1 MVNTHENKKGEGII
15 MSTTDSLPVLPGW
28 FTEGIVSR
36 FRAGISSV
44 FLVHGDVTC
53 LVPNPN
59 GETEPKYPYIP
70 LQELFARVFDERE
83 MVIFYNIATG
93 MRFLRPDMEKEF
105 RKIAELGNSEET
117 PKDPVAAA
125 KADLAAK
132 RQLPREPELCLPL
145 IEKVLQ
151 KMDSVAL
158 IIDTAHFIAPESM
171 NAGILPNERTHIAR
185 LRAWAQDARV
195 KKKSNIVLLLTD
207 LAVKMSGELRQIS
220 SRIATVFIPKPSSE
234 ERMYYIERLTKGSQ
248 EQQEIESQI
257 SALEKKRA
265 RAKGT
270 VDTITRDIEE
280 LRGQLKKF
288 PPHFEVSDDF
298 DSKMFVNATQ
308 GMSLRQILEIFRFA
322 NQAERP
328 IDLSLVKEKKKEM
341 LNAEYGDVM
350 EVSDPQWDLDGIGGL
365 AKPKAF
371 FALVLEAIR
380 KGETRLIPQGI
391 TIMGPPGTGKT
402 ALVEALAKGAGF
414 NFVKMKNARS
424 MWVGQSEERTERQI
438 QGLWALAPVIVMNDE
453 ADLGEANRDA
463 PKGDSGVSE
472 RIMQAW
478 MRFLS
483 DPRIR
488 GRIVMVNCTNR
499 PDRMDAAM
507 KRSGRSDDR
516 IAILMPTEEERGAI
530 FGVMFRRYKIPT
542 TINDFSL
549 FAQITK
555 GLSGADIEAITLK
568 SFRFAGEMGKENV
581 DDSAL
586 REAIEDFIASA
597 SQADI
602 DFMTL
607 LAISESSSRRLL
619 PANTEEIIREIKQR
633 NLVPGGAD
641 LIAQIEARNIIPQG
655 KFETVPSTIET

>member
-1 MVNTHENKKGEGII
+1 MKIRKEEMV
-15 MSTTDSLPVLPGW
+15 MATTKNSLPILPEW
-28 FTEGIVSR
+28 FTEGVVSS

-44 FLVHGDVTC
+44 FILHGDVTC

-59 GETEPKYPYIP
+59 GEVEPKYPYIP

-93 MRFLRPDMEKEF
+93 MRFLRPEMEKEF
-105 RKIAELGNSEET
+105 RKSADLGSGEEA

-158 IIDTAHFIAPESM
+158 IIDSAHFIAPEST
-171 NAGILPNERTHIAR
+171 NTGILLNERIHIAR

-195 KKKSNIVLLLTD
+195 KKRSNIVLLLTD
-207 LAVKMSGELRQIS
+207 LAVKISGELRQTS

-234 ERMYYIERLTKGSQ
+234 ERMCYVERLTKGVP

-257 SALEKKRA
+257 SALEKKRTRA
-265 RAKGT
+265 RGAST
-270 VDTITRDIEE
+270 DTTTSEIGLLQE
-280 LRGQLKKF
+280 QLKKF
-288 PPHFEVSDDF
+288 PSHFEVPDDF
-298 DSKMFVNATQ
+298 DINVFVNATQ

-322 NQAERP
+322 NQAGRP

-350 EVSDPQWDLDGIGGL
+350 EVADPQWNLEEIGGL

-371 FALVLEAIR
+371 FASVLEAIR

-424 MWVGQSEERTERQI
+424 MWVGQSEERTERQV

-542 TINDFSL
+542 TINDFAL
-549 FAQITK
+549 FAQMTK
-555 GLSGADIEAITLK
+555 GLSGADIEAIALK
-568 SFRFAGEMGKENV
+568 SFRFAGEMDKEKV
-581 DDSAL
+581 DDIAL

-619 PANTEEIIREIKQR
+619 PANAEEIIREIKQR

-641 LIAQIEARNIIPQG
+641 LIAQIEARNIVPQG
-655 KFETVPSTIET
+655 KFEAVPSVVET

>member
-1 MVNTHENKKGEGII
+1 MLDVVEMENE
-15 MSTTDSLPVLPGW
+15 LPVLPEW
-28 FTEGIVSR
+28 FTEGVVSR

-44 FLVHGDVTC
+44 FLLHGDITC
-53 LVPNPN
+53 LVPNPYMDA
-59 GETEPKYPYIP
+59 EPRWPYIP

-93 MRFLRPDMEKEF
+93 MRFLQPEMEKKF
-105 RKIAELGNSEET
+105 RKITEFGGDEDTAT
-117 PKDPVAAA
+117 KDPVAAA
-125 KADLAAK
+125 RAGLAAK

-145 IEKVLQ
+145 IEKALQ
-151 KMDSVAL
+151 KMENVAL
-158 IIDTAHFIAPESM
+158 IIDSAHFIAPESTS
-171 NAGILPNERTHIAR
+171 ATLPPNERTHIAR

-207 LAVKMSGELRQIS
+207 LAMKISGELRQVS
-220 SRIATVFIPKPSSE
+220 SRIATVFIPKPSAE
-234 ERMYYIERLTKGSQ
+234 ERRYYMERLTKGVSA
-248 EQQEIESQI
+248 QQELEKQI
-257 SALEKKRA
+257 TVLEKKRA
-265 RAKGT
+265 RSKGT
-270 VDTITRDIEE
+270 AEEVITNDIDV
-280 LRGQLKKF
+280 LKRQLEQF
-288 PPHFEVSDDF
+288 SPHFEVSDDF
-298 DSKMFVNATQ
+298 DIKVFVNATQ
-308 GMSLRQILEIFRFA
+308 GMNLRQILEIFRFA
-322 NQAERP
+322 NQAMRP
-328 IDLSLVKEKKKEM
+328 VDLLLVKEKKKEI

-350 EVSDPQWDLDGIGGL
+350 EITDPQWDLEEIGGL

-371 FALVLEAIR
+371 FASVLNAIR
-380 KGETRLIPQGI
+380 KGELRLIPQGI

-483 DPRIR
+483 EPRIR

-516 IAILMPTEEERGAI
+516 IAILMPATEERAAI
-530 FGVMFRRYKIPT
+530 LKVMFKRYQIPT
-542 TINDFSL
+542 NLVDFMP
-549 FAQITK
+549 FAEMTK
-555 GLSGADIEAITLK
+555 GLSGADIENITLK
-568 SFRFAGEMGKENV
+568 SFRFAGEMNKESV
-581 DDSAL
+581 DEIAL
-586 REAIEDFIASA
+586 GEAITDFIPSA

-607 LAISESSSRRLL
+607 LAVSESSSRRLL
-619 PANTEEIIREIKQR
+619 PANAEEIIREIKQR
-633 NLVPGGAD
+633 NLVSGGLD
-641 LIAQIEARNIIPQG
+641 IIAQIEARNIISQE
-655 KFETVPSTIET
+655 KLESVS